1 MRIYLKTTPNSETV
15 PFDYQR
21 TLVGAMHKWLGDN
34 DLHDD
39 LSLYSLSWL
48 GGGKRRGAGLHF
60 PRGAH
65 FFISAPDTSLHQR
78 IVNGVFGD
86 AGIRWGLRVQE
97 VRLQVP
103 PPFRERERF
112 VLQSPVLIKR
122 SVADKIKFYF
132 PQDAESDA
140 LLTET
145 LRHKLRKTNQA
156 HLDVQV
162 RFDRSYPNAKT
173 KLVTY
178 NGIKNKATFCPV
190 IVEGDPAAVAF
201 AWEVG
206 VGNSTGIGFGAV
218 R

>member
-86 AGIRWGLRVQE
+86 AGIR
-97 VRLQVP
+97 
-103 PPFRERERF
+103 
-112 VLQSPVLIKR
+112 
-122 SVADKIKFYF
+122 
-132 PQDAESDA
+132 
-140 LLTET
+140 
-145 LRHKLRKTNQA
+145 
-156 HLDVQV
+156 
-162 RFDRSYPNAKT
+162 
-173 KLVTY
+173 
-178 NGIKNKATFCPV
+178 
-190 IVEGDPAAVAF
+190 
-201 AWEVG
+201 
-206 VGNSTGIGFGAV
+206 
-218 R
+218 